1 MNQEQINELRQL
13 AQAAT
18 PGPWYDRAGVLRGTG
33 GGIKPIATIYNGLNS
48 PYIAAANP
56 AAILA
61 LIAEIDSLRDEVN
74 GLTGEL
80 GRERERLDFSLN
92 REGFYDHTTRIFFCD
107 RAFKI
112 AKPQVRIETDDPRAT
127 IDELME

>member
-61 LIAEIDSLRDEVN
+61 LIQQRDE
-74 GLTGEL
+74 LLAALEQ
-80 GRERERLDFSLN
+80 ERKRLDWALKYDS
-92 REGFYDHTTRIFFCD
+92 FYDHTTGVFFCD
-107 RAFKI
+107 PAFKVLN
-112 AKPQVRIETDDPRAT
+112 PQVRVETDDPRAT
-127 IDELME
+127 IDELMVQS

>member
-1 MNQEQINELRQL
+1 MTQEQINELRQL

-56 AAILA
+56 AAVLE
-61 LIAEIDSLRDEVN
+61 LIAEIERVTKQRDEM
-74 GLTGEL
+74 LTIGE
-80 GRERERLDFSLN
+80 D
-92 REGFYDHTTRIFFCD
+92 
-107 RAFKI
+107 A
-112 AKPQVRIETDDPRAT
+112 A
-127 IDELME
+127 